1 MRGRR
6 LAEKI
11 RSSCWRCRLLDKILA
26 MQLMAPL
33 PKIRLSV
40 APVFYVTSLDLFGP
54 LIIKDTVKQRTQKK
68 VWGCVFNCV
77 TTRALH
83 IDLTAD
89 YGTDAILQ
97 TIRRFT
103 AIRGCPSEFRSDQG
117 SQLMSAAKEI
127 QELVTD
133 WKWAEVSDWC
143 TDQRIKWTVVPAEGQ
158 HQNGLSES
166 LVKSVKRSI
175 KHKIGK
181 NVLAFSERQTAEFE
195 SANIINTCPSG
206 IVSGSDPEQPTPI
219 TPNDLILGRSTGE
232 VPQGPFDNCRAVNRR
247 FRFIQNLVTE
257 WWESWYETVLPSLVP
272 SYKWKQRHR
281 NVAVGDI
288 CLIQY
293 KKEIRATY
301 RLGRVIEVQKGDDG
315 LVRKVTLQY
324 RLPGEKKSRTVS
336 RPIHGIAV
344 IVPTEEQKDE
354 ENEGHDEDTHCNAD
368 VEFRRGVE
376 APARSV
382 SGLKR
387 LDVRHSD
394 KISVDD
400 SPNID
405 NEHKNTNHLNPNAA
419 VFTPPTSQL
428 TEHTTQ

>member
-103 AIRGCPSEFRSDQG
+103 AIRGCPSEFRSDKG

-133 WKWAEVSDWC
+133 W
-143 TDQRIKWTVVPAEGQ
+143 
-158 HQNGLSES
+158 
-166 LVKSVKRSI
+166 
-175 KHKIGK
+175 
-181 NVLAFSERQTAEFE
+181 
-195 SANIINTCPSG
+195 
-206 IVSGSDPEQPTPI
+206 
-219 TPNDLILGRSTGE
+219 
-232 VPQGPFDNCRAVNRR
+232 
-247 FRFIQNLVTE
+247 
-257 WWESWYETVLPSLVP
+257 
-272 SYKWKQRHR
+272 
-281 NVAVGDI
+281 
-288 CLIQY
+288 
-293 KKEIRATY
+293 
-301 RLGRVIEVQKGDDG
+301 
-315 LVRKVTLQY
+315 
-324 RLPGEKKSRTVS
+324 
-336 RPIHGIAV
+336 
-344 IVPTEEQKDE
+344 
-354 ENEGHDEDTHCNAD
+354 
-368 VEFRRGVE
+368 
-376 APARSV
+376 
-382 SGLKR
+382 
-387 LDVRHSD
+387 
-394 KISVDD
+394 
-400 SPNID
+400 
-405 NEHKNTNHLNPNAA
+405 
-419 VFTPPTSQL
+419 
-428 TEHTTQ
+428 